1 MAEQDTGRGAE
12 RTAERG
18 SEPAFFDRGDRRTHL
33 EQLRH
38 LSQWS
43 RRVLLVTGPR
53 GVGKSTLYRQLS
65 ATLEPRAK
73 AARING
79 SLVQGNLDVLTAMV
93 QGFGLAAP
101 ADAGGRV
108 LQELVGDHARD
119 QERADR
125 FCVSLI
131 DDAEMLE
138 PKALEGL
145 MELVAASPLRLVLFG
160 EVRLVPAIERL
171 AEGRG
176 VGWHE
181 IRLIGFSGDDVRAYL
196 EWRLRQQGY
205 EEPMPFTEAQVREIG
220 RLSEGLPG
228 RIDQMSNVLLAR
240 IQSAGHGPDGRRF
253 PALPQGHRGLLALLI
268 AVLGLA
274 YLLWPSPDG
283 PEVAEG
289 PEMVVEPV
297 AQPPRSEEPLPQEPA
312 AETAGRSA
320 IDSAGGAAGS
330 AADVA
335 AAPAGSSDPETGD
348 TATTGA
354 GATATGG
361 AQPATAPQRVEPTAT
376 TGEPAAESPAIAQPR
391 PEGAATPAD
400 RTATRPPG
408 AAGSSDTAPST
419 AASEDGRVTQP
430 ATEPSAAPAAAEAA
444 PAGQGPAAEAAN
456 AAAATPTGAR
466 DAAWILQQPADA
478 FTLQLVSFSTA
489 DRADEYL
496 RAQPEPADFA
506 RFRLQRDGRILHVVV
521 YGRFDSRAAAA
532 EASRSLPESV
542 GRVEPW
548 IRTFGQIQ
556 EGVRTA
562 LQP

>member
-1 MAEQDTGRGAE
+1 MSEHEPE
-12 RTAERG
+12 RTVERS
-18 SEPAFFDRGDRRTHL
+18 SEPPFFDRGDRRTHL

-79 SLVQGNLDVLTAMV
+79 SMVQGTLDVLTAMV

-101 ADAGGRV
+101 SDAGARV
-108 LQELVGDHARD
+108 LRDLVGDHARD

-138 PKALEGL
+138 PKALESL
-145 MELVAASPLRLVLFG
+145 MELVAGSPLRLVLFG
-160 EVRLVPAIERL
+160 EVRLVPAVERL

-181 IRLIGFSGDDVRAYL
+181 IRLTGFSGDDVRGYL
-196 EWRLRQQGY
+196 DWRLRQQGHTG
-205 EEPMPFTEAQVREIG
+205 PMPFTEAQIREIG

-240 IQSAGHGPDGRRF
+240 IRSAGHGPEGRRF
-253 PALPQGHRGLLALLI
+253 PTLPQQHRGLLALLV
-268 AVLGLA
+268 AALGLA
-274 YLLWPSPDG
+274 YLLWPSPEAPQVD
-283 PEVAEG
+283 PARD
-289 PEMVVEPV
+289 MVVEPV
-297 AQPPRSEEPLPQEPA
+297 APPALTPPEREPA
-312 AETAGRSA
+312 AGPAADASGDGPSGAGPSGDGASGSTPASPPVEAADASQSGDVGPDAGPAGERPAAQAETAAEAVADVG
-320 IDSAGGAAGS
+320 AGTPE
-330 AADVA
+330 AADVPEDSGSGEA
-335 AAPAGSSDPETGD
+335 AADGPA
-348 TATTGA
+348 
-354 GATATGG
+354 
-361 AQPATAPQRVEPTAT
+361 
-376 TGEPAAESPAIAQPR
+376 
-391 PEGAATPAD
+391 
-400 RTATRPPG
+400 
-408 AAGSSDTAPST
+408 
-419 AASEDGRVTQP
+419 
-430 ATEPSAAPAAAEAA
+430 AAAEAVAEAGA
-444 PAGQGPAAEAAN
+444 PPEPDGQSGPAADPGPADG
-456 AAAATPTGAR
+456 TGPTGAR
-466 DAAWILQQPADA
+466 TATWILQQPSDRY
-478 FTLQLVSFSTA
+478 TLQLVSFSTA

-496 RAQPEPADFA
+496 REQPDPSGFA
-506 RFRLQRDGRILHVVV
+506 RFRLQRDGRILHVVI
-521 YGRFDSRAAAA
+521 YGSFESRAAAA

-548 IRTFGQIQ
+548 IRTFGQVQ

>member
-1 MAEQDTGRGAE
+1 VAEQDTGRGAE

-181 IRLIGFSGDDVRAYL
+181 IRLTGFSGDDVRAYL

-253 PALPQGHRGLLALLI
+253 PALPQGHRGLLALLV

-297 AQPPRSEEPLPQEPA
+297 AQPPRSEEPLPREPA

-320 IDSAGGAAGS
+320 VDSAADAAGGAASGAAGS
-330 AADVA
+330 ATDVT

-348 TATTGA
+348 SATTGA
-354 GATATGG
+354 GATTATDG
-361 AQPATAPQRVEPTAT
+361 AQRAEPTAT
-376 TGEPAAESPAIAQPR
+376 TGRPAAESPAIAQPR
-391 PEGAATPAD
+391 PEGAAPPAGG
-400 RTATRPPG
+400 TATRPPG
-408 AAGSSDTAPST
+408 AAGSSDAAPST
-419 AASEDGRVTQP
+419 AASEDGR
-430 ATEPSAAPAAAEAA
+430 ATEPSAGAATAEAA
-444 PAGQGPAAEAAN
+444 PAGQGPAAEAAD
-456 AAAATPTGAR
+456 AVAATPTGAR

>member
-1 MAEQDTGRGAE
+1 MSEREPE
-12 RTAERG
+12 RTAERS
-18 SEPAFFDRGDRRTHL
+18 SEPPFFDRGDRRTHL

-38 LSQWS
+38 LSQWT

-79 SLVQGNLDVLTAMV
+79 SMVQGTLDVLTAMV

-101 ADAGGRV
+101 ADAGARV
-108 LQELVGDHARD
+108 LRDLVGDHARD

-131 DDAEMLE
+131 DDAELLE
-138 PKALEGL
+138 PRALESL
-145 MELVAASPLRLVLFG
+145 MELVAGSPLRLVLFG

-181 IRLIGFSGDDVRAYL
+181 IRLTGFSGDDVGGYL
-196 EWRLRQQGY
+196 DWRLRQQGHSG
-205 EEPMPFTEAQVREIG
+205 PMPFTEAQIRKIG

-253 PALPQGHRGLLALLI
+253 PALPRQHRGLLALLVV
-268 AVLGLA
+268 ALGLA
-274 YLLWPSPDG
+274 YLLWPSP
-283 PEVAEG
+283 EVA
-289 PEMVVEPV
+289 PSPDMVVEPV
-297 AQPPRSEEPLPQEPA
+297 APPARAREPA
-312 AETAGRSA
+312 TGPDAGTSA
-320 IDSAGGAAGS
+320 NDASASGDEASGDDAARG
-330 AADVA
+330 
-335 AAPAGSSDPETGD
+335 
-348 TATTGA
+348 
-354 GATATGG
+354 
-361 AQPATAPQRVEPTAT
+361 
-376 TGEPAAESPAIAQPR
+376 
-391 PEGAATPAD
+391 GAATP
-400 RTATRPPG
+400 PVG
-408 AAGSSDTAPST
+408 AVDAPQT
-419 AASEDGRVTQP
+419 GGA
-430 ATEPSAAPAAAEAA
+430 
-444 PAGQGPAAEAAN
+444 GPAAEAPVAQPQPAAETDVGAGASQPADVPEDAGSGEAAADRP
-456 AAAATPTGAR
+456 AAAAETGADAVAEAGAPPAPDRQPGAAGDPGPVDGTGPTGAR
-466 DAAWILQQPADA
+466 TATWILQQPSDRY
-478 FTLQLVSFSTA
+478 TLQLVSFSTA
-489 DRADEYL
+489 DRADAYL
-496 RAQPEPADFA
+496 REQSDPTGFA

-521 YGRFDSRAAAA
+521 YGSFASRAAAA

-542 GRVEPW
+542 GRVDPW
-548 IRTFGQIQ
+548 IRTFGQVQ